1 MIGMTGKLTRRALLA
16 QIGTVAGSAVMYQA
30 MTSLGIAQESPYKG
44 PPKLEGDVAGT
55 TVLILGA
62 GLAGMTAA
70 LELSAA
76 GYQVVL
82 LEYRAQAGGRNWT
95 LRSGDTFTELGGN
108 TQKVGFSEGNYFN
121 PGPWRIPYHHHGV
134 LDYCRRLNVA
144 LEPFIQVNHNAFLHS
159 TKAFEGKPQRYRHI
173 ATDFRG
179 GVSELLAKV
188 VNQKQLDDPVAVEE
202 KEILLEALRSYG
214 VLDENFA
221 YKAGAHVSEYR
232 GWARDPG
239 GGLSGK
245 PEPSEPLPFREVV
258 SSRLWRSLS
267 VGDNYEFQMPMF
279 QPVGGM
285 DMIGKALEREVGK
298 LITYNAK
305 VISIRQDEQGVTATF
320 EDREKPGEAQTT
332 SAQYCICTIPFSILG
347 QIDHNFSRP
356 VTDVIN
362 AMYYEGSVKFGL
374 QMKRRFWEEDE
385 HIFGGIS
392 YTDLPISLISYPQS
406 DFFKPGPA
414 VLLGGYSWDTFAYEF
429 NSLSPEERVK
439 KAVEFGRLIH
449 PQYEAE
455 FDNGIA
461 VSWHRVPWVLGC
473 FGIWRDREGQY
484 DIAARGDGRT
494 YFAGEHIS
502 YIPAWQE
509 GAILSA
515 LDTISR
521 LHDRV
526 VKS

>member
-1 MIGMTGKLTRRALLA
+1 MTRIESKLTRRDLLA
-16 QIGTVAGSAVMYQA
+16 LIGTTAGGAVMYQA
-30 MTSLGIAQESPYKG
+30 MASLGFAQESSYKG
-44 PPKLEGDVAGT
+44 PPSLEGEVNGT
-55 TVLILGA
+55 SVLILGA
-62 GLAGMTAA
+62 GLAGLTAA

-76 GYQVVL
+76 GYKVQV
-82 LEYRAQAGGRNWT
+82 LEYREKAGGRNWT
-95 LRSGDTFTELGGN
+95 LRGGDTYTELGGFEQQVRF
-108 TQKVGFSEGNYFN
+108 TEGNYLN

-134 LDYCRRLNVA
+134 LDYCRRLGVP

-159 TKAFEGKPQRYRHI
+159 AKAFNGEPQRYRHI
-173 ATDFRG
+173 NTDFRG
-179 GVSELLAKV
+179 GISELLAKV
-188 VNQKQLDDPVAVEE
+188 VNQKLLDDPVTIED
-202 KEILLEALRSYG
+202 KEILLEALRDYG
-214 VLDENFA
+214 LLDENLA
-221 YKAGAHVSEYR
+221 YRTSEPVSQYR

-239 GGLSGK
+239 GGMSGK

-258 SSRLWRSLS
+258 RSRLWRHLS

-279 QPVGGM
+279 QPAGGM
-285 DMIGKALEREVGK
+285 DMIGKAFEREVGK
-298 LITYNAK
+298 FITYNAK
-305 VISIRQDEQGVTATF
+305 VISIRQDEQGVTAIF
-320 EDREKPGEAQTT
+320 ENRNNPGQEQTA

-347 QIDHNFSRP
+347 QIEHNFSGP
-356 VTDVIN
+356 VTEVIN

-392 YTDLPISLISYPQS
+392 YTDLPISLIAYPQS
-406 DFFKPGPA
+406 GFFKPGPA
-414 VLLGGYSWDTFAYEF
+414 VLLGGYTWGTFAYEF
-429 NSLSPEERVK
+429 NALPPDERVK
-439 KAVEFGRLIH
+439 KAVEFGRRIH
-449 PQYEAE
+449 PQYQTE

-473 FGIWRDREGQY
+473 YGIWKDRQGQY
-484 DIAARGDGRT
+484 DIAAREDGLT

-515 LDTISR
+515 LDAISR

-526 VKS
+526 IKS